1 MLPWGWEGAQQYA
14 RLRAALEREGEP
26 MSNLEMMI
34 AAHALAA
41 EAVLVTHDRLF
52 RRVNEL
58 KIEDWRLAV
67 K

>member
-1 MLPWGWEGAQQYA
+1 
-14 RLRAALEREGEP
+14 